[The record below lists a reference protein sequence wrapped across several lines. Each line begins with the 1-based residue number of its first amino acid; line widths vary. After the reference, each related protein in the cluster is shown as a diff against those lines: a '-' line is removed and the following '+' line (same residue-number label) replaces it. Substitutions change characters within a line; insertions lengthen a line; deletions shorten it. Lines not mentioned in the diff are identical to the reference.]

1 MKLISMFMLLLSMSA
16 CASIQWENDPDECE
30 KDETRTAKC
39 VFRFTG
45 NYKNQ

>member
-1 MKLISMFMLLLSMSA
+1 MKLVSMIMLLISMSS
-16 CASIQWENDPDECE
+16 CASIQWETDPDECE

-39 VFRFTG
+39 VLRFPG